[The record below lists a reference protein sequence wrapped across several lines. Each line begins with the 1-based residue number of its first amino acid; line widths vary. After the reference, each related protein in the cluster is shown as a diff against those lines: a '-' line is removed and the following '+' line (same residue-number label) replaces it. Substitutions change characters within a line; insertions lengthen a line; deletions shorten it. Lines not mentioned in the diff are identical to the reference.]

1 MLRDIA
7 GIRLCGANFD
17 EVTNILL
24 LDPHEGNKVKPV
36 KGTLLYGRNGAGK
49 STLAKAVRKAKGESQ
64 DTISQAEF
72 LSINNLPIELTEEEK
87 SHVFVFDEEYIDKNV
102 KFHESGLDTII
113 MLGHQVEIAEQLQE
127 AQKNLE
133 KAKGE
138 FDIQEKTIIENE
150 KIECKNSPK
159 YHIKK
164 MRLALQGDD
173 CWAGRDKLIK
183 NNRQNT
189 GVRDDTYKQF
199 ITLTTTKTRDQLIIE
214 FNETLKVLR
223 IAQQGDAAISTK
235 VPIFNKKYDETNI
248 LKLLRTKIERPE
260 LSEREC
266 YLLELAQTGRS
277 SQLNDMIDIFS
288 NTETYICPTC
298 LQPVSE
304 KYKQDLVQSVQKVL
318 SKTVEEHLAE
328 LRTVMAEEIEIDFSP
343 FSKLEMSTNSCLE
356 ILAQINMG
364 IRNNNLLIQSK
375 IDNPYSICNGEI
387 ISVSNLLTQLNKAL
401 ENLEN
406 ERLEYN
412 KKITDTKPIIKRL
425 TEINNLIAYLD
436 IRELYIQYLACKAQ
450 LKKEHEKLEERRATC
465 TNLTKLVDELEA
477 KQKNVRVALSIINRN
492 LSYIFSSNDRFKID
506 YRNNNYVLLSNVDM
520 NRANEVRP
528 VFRKLEM
535 IAEKTGCAIVL
546 IGHLNKSSGT
556 QSTYRGLGSIDIM
569 AAVRSLIFIGK
580 VRKDPTT
587 RVLIH
592 EKSSLAPPG
601 ETMAFKLGDEEGFR
615 WVGAYEI
622 SADELL
628 DGKEGKATETKLER
642 GAKLI
647 RELLADKKEISIR
660 ELDEKAKEQGIS
672 GRTMRDV
679 RSRMKNELEYKVNEK
694 QENSI
699 RLKE

>member
-1 MLRDIA
+1 M
-7 GIRLCGANFD
+7 
-17 EVTNILL
+17 
-24 LDPHEGNKVKPV
+24 
-36 KGTLLYGRNGAGK
+36 
-49 STLAKAVRKAKGESQ
+49 
-64 DTISQAEF
+64 
-72 LSINNLPIELTEEEK
+72 
-87 SHVFVFDEEYIDKNV
+87 
-102 KFHESGLDTII
+102 
-113 MLGHQVEIAEQLQE
+113 
-127 AQKNLE
+127 
-133 KAKGE
+133 
-138 FDIQEKTIIENE
+138 
-150 KIECKNSPK
+150 
-159 YHIKK
+159 
-164 MRLALQGDD
+164 
-173 CWAGRDKLIK
+173 
-183 NNRQNT
+183 
-189 GVRDDTYKQF
+189 
-199 ITLTTTKTRDQLIIE
+199 
-214 FNETLKVLR
+214 
-223 IAQQGDAAISTK
+223 
-235 VPIFNKKYDETNI
+235 
-248 LKLLRTKIERPE
+248 
-260 LSEREC
+260 
-266 YLLELAQTGRS
+266 
-277 SQLNDMIDIFS
+277 
-288 NTETYICPTC
+288 
-298 LQPVSE
+298 
-304 KYKQDLVQSVQKVL
+304 
-318 SKTVEEHLAE
+318 
-328 LRTVMAEEIEIDFSP
+328 
-343 FSKLEMSTNSCLE
+343 
-356 ILAQINMG
+356 
-364 IRNNNLLIQSK
+364 LIQSK

-492 LSYIFSSNDRFKID
+492 LSYIFFSNDRFKID

-647 RELLADKKEISIR
+647 RELIADKKEISIR

-679 RSRMKNELEYKVNEK
+679 RSRMKNELEYQVNEK